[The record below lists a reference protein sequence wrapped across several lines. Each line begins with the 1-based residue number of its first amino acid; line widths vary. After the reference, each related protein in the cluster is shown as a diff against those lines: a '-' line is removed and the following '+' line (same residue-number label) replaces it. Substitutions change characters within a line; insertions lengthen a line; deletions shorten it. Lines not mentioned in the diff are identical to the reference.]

1 MMVFLQRLFF
11 NQGPSFSS
19 LAFGVCILLGGT
31 MTECTTPEPVLKLI
45 GSNIGVVGKSLTL
58 TWNLT
63 LFSNDQTPSKAF
75 LLVAHT
81 DTPNTL
87 VVLRKASFSN
97 GKVTYAKMKI
107 DTTKPE
113 SIFNN
118 ITDMKNE
125 GKTKFQLIITSV
137 PSNIKSFIF
146 TCRVSYVDVWM
157 SASADTVSVQL
168 ASKLNSI
175 HFLIISIVLSQLVV
189 Q

>member
-1 MMVFLQRLFF
+1 MVFLQRLFF

-31 MTECTTPEPVLKLI
+31 MTDCTTPEPVLKLI
-45 GSNIGVVGKSLTL
+45 GSNVGVVGKSLTL